1 MARVSPSKQNQ
12 TGKKKPYK
20 NSTAYWA
27 NEIAKVDDG
36 RARIPVELKEGF
48 YNAWKR
54 EGKSPQRVYFIWKG
68 TNPYAR
74 KGFFQSYG
82 TRSSQRGGD
91 PYQPSYYENNMAK
104 GARRRAKQK
113 QATIELIDYFDEFK
127 KKWPDAPDKDVAQL
141 AQNAFDVDQTYLK
154 IAAGEISP
162 KIHYE
167 HTQPLS
173 KGGLETRINV
183 EMDDAD
189 FNVTKGA
196 KEPSELTKSKY
207 NIVSNKGEAIE
218 QSLQSPVVNPR
229 SEQQFVERR
238 SAIRKDLGYSKDITP
253 EAIQAQSNV
262 QQRFGQALSE
272 MEFKTAEQALANIDK
287 VRKETAK
294 RMLFGAA
301 RTIIPV
307 ATPMLAAMDVE
318 AREKAVQQDPSILN
332 KLQAGL
338 SKVELAGETGSL
350 AGMTTAATGVGAVPG
365 AALMAGSEAVSSA
378 AGLANLT
385 IDGVRSAV
393 MFGTHNRIR
402 GRSGAMRA
410 TSP

>member
-12 TGKKKPYK
+12 ANKKIPYK

-36 RARIPVELKEGF
+36 RAKIPLELKKGF

-68 TNPYAR
+68 TNSYAR
-74 KGFFQSYG
+74 KGFFQSPG

-104 GARRRAKQK
+104 AARRRAKQK
-113 QATIELIDYFDEFK
+113 QATIDLTDYFNTLK
-127 KKWPDAPDKDVAQL
+127 RKWPDAPDKDIAQL

-162 KIHYE
+162 IVHYE
-167 HTQPLS
+167 HIQPLS
-173 KGGLETRINV
+173 KGGFETRINV

-196 KEPSELTKSKY
+196 KEPSQLTKSKY
-207 NIVSNKGEAIE
+207 NIVSDKGEAIE
-218 QSLQSPVVNPR
+218 KSLQSPVVNPR

-238 SAIRKDLGYSKDITP
+238 SAIRKDLGYSGVITP
-253 EAIQAQSNV
+253 EAIQAQGNV
-262 QQRFGQALSE
+262 QQKFGQALGE
-272 MEFKTAEQALANIDK
+272 MQFKTAEQALGN
-287 VRKETAK
+287 VRKEVLKKA
-294 RMLFGAA
+294 LFGAA
-301 RTIIPV
+301 RVVIPV

-365 AALMAGSEAVSSA
+365 AAIMAGSEAVSSA

-393 MFGTHNRIR
+393 MFGSHNRIR

>member
-12 TGKKKPYK
+12 AGKKIPYK

-36 RARIPVELKEGF
+36 RARIPFELKKGF

-104 GARRRAKQK
+104 GARRRAKKK
-113 QATIELIDYFDEFK
+113 QATIELTDYFDKLKE
-127 KKWPDAPDKDVAQL
+127 KWPDAPDKDVAQL

-207 NIVSNKGEAIE
+207 NIVSDKGEAIE
-218 QSLQSPVVNPR
+218 KSLQSPVVNPR

-238 SAIRKDLGYSKDITP
+238 SAIRKDLGYSGSITP

-262 QQRFGQALSE
+262 QQKFGQALSE
-272 MEFKTAEQALANIDK
+272 MEFKTAEQAINNVRQQAFLRKAGK
-287 VRKETAK
+287 VAK
-294 RMLFGAA
+294 
-301 RTIIPV
+301 IP
-307 ATPMLAAMDVE
+307 A
-318 AREKAVQQDPSILN
+318 IG
-332 KLQAGL
+332 GL
-338 SKVELAGETGSL
+338 V
-350 AGMTTAATGVGAVPG
+350 
-365 AALMAGSEAVSSA
+365 A
-378 AGLANLT
+378 AGATLASGGSPGQAAGAF
-385 IDGVRSAV
+385 IDAENPIDAGPLGHGTLDEPQRVAQRRQQLKSEREWAVNTLKSVGTSVRN
-393 MFGTHNRIR
+393 FLLLR
-402 GRSGAMRA
+402 
-410 TSP
+410 

>member
-1 MARVSPSKQNQ
+1 MARISPSKQNQ
-12 TGKKKPYK
+12 SGKKIPYE

-36 RARIPVELKEGF
+36 RAKIPFELKEGF

-82 TRSSQRGGD
+82 TRSSQRRGD

-113 QATIELIDYFDEFK
+113 QATIELTDYFDKLKE
-127 KKWPDAPDKDVAQL
+127 KWPDAPDKDVAQL

-207 NIVSNKGEAIE
+207 NIVSDKGEAIE
-218 QSLQSPVVNPR
+218 KSLQSPVVNPR

-238 SAIRKDLGYSKDITP
+238 SAIRKDLGYSGAITP

-262 QQRFGQALSE
+262 QQRFGQALGE
-272 MEFKTAEQALANIDK
+272 IEFKTAEQALAN
-287 VRKETAK
+287 VRKEATK
-294 RMLFGAA
+294 RMLFGVA
-301 RTIIPV
+301 RVAIPV

-318 AREKAVQQDPSILN
+318 ARERAVQQDPSILN

-365 AALMAGSEAVSSA
+365 AALMAGSEVVSSA

-385 IDGVRSAV
+385 IDGVRSAA

-410 TSP
+410 TRP

>member
-1 MARVSPSKQNQ
+1 MARISPSKQNQ
-12 TGKKKPYK
+12 YRKKKPYK

-36 RARIPVELKEGF
+36 RARIPVELKKGF

-218 QSLQSPVVNPR
+218 QSLQSPIVNPR
-229 SEQQFVERR
+229 SEEQFVERR
-238 SAIRKDLGYSKDITP
+238 TAIRKDLGYSKDITP

-262 QQRFGQALSE
+262 QQRFGQALDE
-272 MEFKTAEQALANIDK
+272 MEFKTSEQALANIEK
-287 VRKETAK
+287 VRQKNLAK
-294 RMLFGAA
+294 RLGLLGIGLAGYEAFQQVKAGDFKGAA
-301 RTIIPV
+301 GTVGHFAADEAVGHIPV
-307 ATPMLAAMDVE
+307 IGDMLSPESTAHGTLDEPQRVAQRQQQLE
-318 AREKAVQQDPSILN
+318 AEREWAVNTLKS
-332 KLQAGL
+332 
-338 SKVELAGETGSL
+338 
-350 AGMTTAATGVGAVPG
+350 VGT
-365 AALMAGSEAVSSA
+365 S
-378 AGLANLT
+378 
-385 IDGVRSAV
+385 VRDLL
-393 MFGTHNRIR
+393 FLR
-402 GRSGAMRA
+402 
-410 TSP
+410 

>member
-12 TGKKKPYK
+12 SGKKIPYE

-27 NEIAKVDDG
+27 NEISKVDDG

-91 PYQPSYYENNMAK
+91 PYQPTYYENNMAK

-113 QATIELIDYFDEFK
+113 QATIELTDYFDQLK

-196 KEPSELTKSKY
+196 KEPSQLTKSKY
-207 NIVSNKGEAIE
+207 NIVSDKGEAIE
-218 QSLQSPVVNPR
+218 KSLQSPVVNPR

-238 SAIRKDLGYSKDITP
+238 SAIRRDLGYSKDITP
-253 EAIQAQSNV
+253 EAVQAQSNV

-272 MEFKTAEQALANIDK
+272 MEFKTAEQAINNVRRQAFLRKAGK
-287 VRKETAK
+287 VAK
-294 RMLFGAA
+294 IPLIGGLGAA
-301 RTIIPV
+301 GITI
-307 ATPMLAAMDVE
+307 A
-318 AREKAVQQDPSILN
+318 S
-332 KLQAGL
+332 G
-338 SKVELAGETGSL
+338 GSP
-350 AGMTTAATGVGAVPG
+350 A
-365 AALMAGSEAVSSA
+365 EA
-378 AGLANLT
+378 AGAFVDAMPVIGDITADNTAPGTSNEPQRVAQRQQQLEAEREWAVNT
-385 IDGVRSAV
+385 VKSIGTSVRDLL
-393 MFGTHNRIR
+393 FLR
-402 GRSGAMRA
+402 
-410 TSP
+410 